1 MAQPV
6 YQTHTT
12 TGTKTAILLDHM
24 QAPFNAN
31 VACVLATGSCTYG
44 LFYTLDDVND
54 ASVTARWLEDAT
66 APAGT
71 TATKVV
77 ALASPIRALRVVIT
91 VISGTLEVKVL
102 QGMSIN

>member
-6 YQTHTT
+6 YQSYTT
-12 TGTKTAILLDHM
+12 TGTKTTIVLDHM

-31 VACVLATGSCTYG
+31 VACVVASGTCTYG

-54 ASVTARWLEDAT
+54 ASTTARWLEDAT

-77 ALASPIRALRVVIT
+77 GLTSPVRAVRVVIT